1 MDPVTFVLAAASI
14 GTSLFQARGQVQAA
28 IQTAELEGERQGL
41 IMGRAV
47 FGESMNRFQIS
58 NAARDA
64 ETFRRQQL
72 GQAVGAQR
80 ASMAAAGIVG
90 GRTQQLLRAKSQA
103 AFTREQARADSQERL
118 QLAASRYRQTAA
130 IEDAQMATRQAFSGA
145 QQDIRQAN
153 ASFLGRTMQTGVQLF
168 KPTES

>member
-1 MDPVTFVLAAASI
+1 MSATFILAAASL
-14 GTSLFQARGQVQAA
+14 GVSLLQARGQVQAA
-28 IQTAELEGERQGL
+28 IQSAGLEGERQGL

-64 ETFRRQQL
+64 ERFRRQQL

-80 ASMAAAGIVG
+80 ASMAAAGVIG
-90 GRTQQLLRAKSQA
+90 GRTQQLLRAKSQV
-103 AFTREQARADSQERL
+103 AFTREQARADSQERM
-118 QLAASRYRQTAA
+118 QLAASRYRESAT

-145 QQDIRQAN
+145 QQNIRQAN
-153 ASFLGRTMQTGVQLF
+153 ASFLGSVTQTGVQLF
-168 KPTES
+168 S